1 MEKDIIQ
8 IKQLRKEYQVGE
20 ETVIALDVDYLEI
33 KANAITAIV
42 GTSGSGKSTL
52 MHILGCMD
60 KPTSG
65 SVYLDGR
72 DITTLKEKE
81 ISDMRRDNIGF
92 VFQKFC
98 LVQELNVEEN
108 ILFPALLKSK
118 KPDREYYDY
127 LVQELKLSDR
137 LNHMP
142 SELSGGQQQRTAIAR
157 ALINR
162 PKVLLCDEPTGNL
175 DKKTSE
181 EVIGLLLKIQKELH
195 TTVVMV
201 THDRN
206 IAEIA
211 STVIQI
217 EDGKIIE

>member
-1 MEKDIIQ
+1 MEKDMIQ
-8 IKQLRKEYQVGE
+8 IKKLKKEYQVGE
-20 ETVIALDVDYLEI
+20 EKVIALDIDALEI
-33 KANAITAIV
+33 EANAITAIV

-65 SVYLDGR
+65 SVFLDGC

-81 ISDMRRDNIGF
+81 ISLMRRDKIGF

-118 KPDREYYDY
+118 KTDREYYDY

-137 LNHMP
+137 LHHMP

-157 ALINR
+157 ALMNR

-195 TTVVMV
+195 TTVVLV
-201 THDRN
+201 THDRS

-217 EDGKIIE
+217 EDGKIIG

>member
-1 MEKDIIQ
+1 MEKDMIQ
-8 IKQLRKEYQVGE
+8 IKKLKKEYQVGE
-20 ETVIALDVDYLEI
+20 EKVIALDIDALEI
-33 KANAITAIV
+33 EANAITAIV

-65 SVYLDGR
+65 SVFLDGC

-81 ISDMRRDNIGF
+81 ISLMRRDKIGF

-118 KPDREYYDY
+118 KTDKEYYDY

-137 LNHMP
+137 LHHMP

-157 ALINR
+157 ALMNR

-195 TTVVMV
+195 TTVVLV
-201 THDRN
+201 THDRS

-217 EDGKIIE
+217 EDGKIIG